1 MVMKHEGR
9 GEGFCCRYASA
20 GSLIGWFMYGED
32 TQNVI
37 FVESSDSGDFVQAIN
52 KAIADLQE
60 RLSAERKFMNN
71 ALSAMCDAGK
81 NDKPRIFAGSLS
93 DEELI
98 SFLEEV
104 IVKLTS
110 RRNLTGKP
118 ESLREQA
125 EQAEGKLKSTNEFI
139 NSIVYRQVRNPNP
152 NP

>member
-20 GSLIGWFMYGED
+20 GSLIGWFMYDED
-32 TQNVI
+32 KQNVI
-37 FVESSDSGDFVQAIN
+37 FVESSDSSDFIQTIN
-52 KAIADLQE
+52 KATTDLQE
-60 RLSAERKFMNN
+60 RMGAEKRFVNN
-71 ALSAMCDAGK
+71 ALKAMCDAGK
-81 NDKPRIFAGSLS
+81 DDTPHIFAGSLS

-98 SFLEEV
+98 SFLEDV
-104 IVKLTS
+104 IVKLMS

-125 EQAEGKLKSTNEFI
+125 GQAEEKLKSTNEFI
-139 NSIVYRQVRNPNP
+139 NSIVYRQVRNPNL

>member
-20 GSLIGWFMYGED
+20 GRLIGWFMYGED
-32 TQNVI
+32 AQNVI
-37 FVESSDSGDFVQAIN
+37 FVESSGSGDFVQAIN
-52 KAIADLQE
+52 KAAADLQE
-60 RLSAERKFMNN
+60 RLGAEKQFMNN
-71 ALSAMCDAGK
+71 ALNAMCDAEK
-81 NDKPRIFAGSLS
+81 DNTPRIFAGSLS
-93 DEELI
+93 DEELV

-104 IVKLTS
+104 IVKLMS

-125 EQAEGKLKSTNEFI
+125 VQAEEKLKATNEFI
-139 NSIVYRQVRNPNP
+139 NSIVYRQVRNPNL